1 MPQILKYVALDKFVE
16 KPNLK
21 SHIFCAGKALYAA
34 KQGCLNITLHCIGPK
49 MEFGHFSN
57 FFTKKFLGLTKK
69 KSCTFLYTFG
79 GYNFPKS
86 CGKTS

>member
-21 SHIFCAGKALYAA
+21 SHIFCAGKALNAA

-49 MEFGHFSN
+49 MEFGH
-57 FFTKKFLGLTKK
+57 
-69 KSCTFLYTFG
+69 
-79 GYNFPKS
+79 
-86 CGKTS
+86 